1 VPIVL
6 IDLGTLVILVGALIL
21 CYLVVYFTK
30 AFFGV
35 AGTLL
40 GKLPIVGGWIDAGA
54 HAIEQRI
61 TYVFGTAAAKV
72 EVAVGATWHATARL
86 VDWMG
91 REIARHAD
99 LFALIATL
107 INPVQAIGTIQRAL
121 HEARYLLG
129 LLAHRL
135 EGIGHDVI
143 IRTRTIEH
151 GIGADVLPRIRT
163 LEREYGRVIGRT
175 IPRIRAGERATEREI
190 TNLWKWTRK
199 HTLVA
204 GTGAFA
210 AAVALALSALG
221 LDWIRCK
228 TAQNVFKRRG
238 CNLWNDLEAL
248 VVAGTAVAAGMS
260 LVELAKA
267 EQEIVGDLATVVKD
281 FWQV

>member
-1 VPIVL
+1 MPLVL
-6 IDLGTLVILVGALIL
+6 IDLGTLVILFGALIL
-21 CYLVVYFTK
+21 CYLVVYFAK

-35 AGTLL
+35 TGTLL
-40 GKLPIVGGWIDAGA
+40 GKLPVVGGWLDAGA

-61 TYVFGTAAAKV
+61 TNVFGAAAAKV

-91 REIARHAD
+91 REIANHAN
-99 LFALIATL
+99 LLALIATL
-107 INPVQAIGTIQRAL
+107 LNPVQAIGTIQRAL
-121 HEARYLLG
+121 HEARHLLG

-151 GIGADVLPRIRT
+151 GIGADVLPRIRS
-163 LEREYGRVIGRT
+163 LEREYKQVIGRT
-175 IPRIRAGERATEREI
+175 IPRLRAGERTAEREI

-210 AAVALALSALG
+210 AAVALAISTLG
-221 LDWIRCK
+221 LDWIRCN
-228 TAQNVFKRRG
+228 TAKNVFKRRG
-238 CNLWNDLEAL
+238 CNMWNDLEGLLIA
-248 VVAGTAVAAGMS
+248 ATAVAAGMS

-267 EQEIVGDLATVVKD
+267 EQEIVGDLTTVVKD